1 VQQEASRKLYWYL
14 VKHPE
19 YCDYIFDQFYD
30 LLDSDLKECKLGC
43 FQAMNKILSV
53 GRETRIVHYVNK
65 FIPAMLKQLTINNP
79 ELVEKAAEC
88 LGNLA
93 KAGGS
98 VTAENVE
105 KALDEAI
112 RWLSKEKKAAKAGS
126 DIKRYSGV
134 LLLRE
139 FCKKLPIITFNKL
152 FDNET
157 SYKCI
162 FAAFRDPRVAVR
174 DTAAECINLCLNLIS
189 ERESKSKQNFL
200 LLIYNEIKLAFEDQ
214 DSNY

>member
-1 VQQEASRKLYWYL
+1 
-14 VKHPE
+14 
-19 YCDYIFDQFYD
+19 
-30 LLDSDLKECKLGC
+30 
-43 FQAMNKILSV
+43 MNKILLV

-112 RWLSKEKKAAKAGS
+112 KWLSKEKKQSGT

-152 FDNET
+152 FDND

-162 FAAFRDPRVAVR
+162 FAAFKDPRVTVR
-174 DTAAECINLCLNLIS
+174 DTAAECINICLSLIS
-189 ERESKSKQNFL
+189 ERESKSKRNL
-200 LLIYNEIKLAFEDQ
+200 LELIY
-214 DSNY
+214 